1 MFFVYALLAV
11 LAAASIVF
19 YLIVLKRTPGQRFDS
34 DGVQLYYTDEGS
46 GVPIILVHGF
56 GVHSDLNW
64 RRPGCVGKLRQRGYR
79 VITVDVRGHGR
90 SAKPHTPEAY
100 GTALSDD
107 VVRLMD
113 HLGIAKAHL
122 AGYSM
127 GGFITLKTIQRHPDR
142 LLSGI
147 ICAAGWSTLDTEILA
162 LFEEIVKAMD
172 ERKVFDPITHWL
184 DPKKRAPAIQCAVV
198 NFFMNKTNDVNA
210 IVNVFRTFEAL
221 SVDESALRVNTVPA
235 LTLVGTRDGIKDV
248 SDKLTGLMANHE
260 LVTIPGG
267 DHLTTILHPKF
278 MKSMLDFL
286 DAHPPQAAAM

>member
-1 MFFVYALLAV
+1 MFLLYGFLAV
-11 LAAASIVF
+11 VAIVVIGF
-19 YLIVLKRTPGQRFDS
+19 YFIVIHRSPGHLFDS
-34 DGVQLYYTDEGS
+34 DGVQLYYTDEGR

-64 RRPGCVGKLRQRGYR
+64 RRPGCVRKLKEHGYR

-90 SAKPHTPEAY
+90 SGKPHTPDAY
-100 GTALSDD
+100 GAALSDD

-127 GGFITLKTIQRHPDR
+127 GGFITLKTIERHPDR

-147 ICAAGWSTLDTEILA
+147 ICAAGWSTLDDEIMALFTEI
-162 LFEEIVKAMD
+162 VTAME

-184 DPKKRAPAIQCAVV
+184 DPNKRAPAVQCAVV
-198 NFFMNKTNDVNA
+198 NFFMNRTNDVEA
-210 IVNVFRTFEAL
+210 IVNVFRRFEELAVDEEAL
-221 SVDESALRVNTVPA
+221 RANAVPA
-235 LTLVGTRDGIKDV
+235 LTLVGTRDGIRVV
-248 SDKLTGLMANHE
+248 SDRLPGVMANHE
-260 LVTIPGG
+260 LVVIPGG

-278 MKSMLDFL
+278 MSTMLSFL
-286 DAHPPQAAAM
+286 KAHTPQAAAG